1 MNRGKP
7 AEKIRQ
13 IMMSVKSILELT
25 GITMNE
31 IVQLEYDLE
40 RIRILASYMVPEQM
54 CKANTVIRAMQ
65 RRVRIVKMAIA
76 VVELEDALSPEDV
89 DFDFSVFESLGV
101 LPDRSGWLGRY
112 DVRPKVEP

>member
-13 IMMSVKSILELT
+13 IMLTVKSVLELT
-25 GITMNE
+25 GITMDE
-31 IVQLEYDLE
+31 IERLEYDLE
-40 RIRILASYMVPEQM
+40 RIRRLASYMVPEQM

-65 RRVRIVKMAIA
+65 RRTRVVKMALA
-76 VVELEDALSPEDV
+76 VATLEHELWPEDV

-112 DVRPKVEP
+112 DVIPTVEP

>member
-13 IMMSVKSILELT
+13 IMLSVKSILDLT
-25 GITMNE
+25 GITMDE

-40 RIRILASYMVPEQM
+40 RIRILASYMDQTT
-54 CKANTVIRAMQ
+54 CNTAIKVMQ

-112 DVRPKVEP
+112 DVIPTVEP

>member
-13 IMMSVKSILELT
+13 IMLSVKSILDLT
-25 GITMNE
+25 GITMDE

-40 RIRILASYMVPEQM
+40 RIRILASYMDQTT
-54 CKANTVIRAMQ
+54 CNTAIKVMQ

-101 LPDRSGWLGRY
+101 LPDRSGWLSGRY
-112 DVRPKVEP
+112 DVIPTVEP